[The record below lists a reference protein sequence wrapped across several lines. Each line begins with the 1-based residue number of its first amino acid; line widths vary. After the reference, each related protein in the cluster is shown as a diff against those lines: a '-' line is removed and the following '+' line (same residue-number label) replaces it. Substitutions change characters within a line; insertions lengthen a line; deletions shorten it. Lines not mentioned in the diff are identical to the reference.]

1 MNARDKAALAETYF
15 KQGYNCAQAVALAFC
30 EETGLSRE
38 QAARLASAFGGGMG
52 RMREVCGA
60 LSGAFLVLGM
70 LRGYERAEQSAEK
83 AALYEQVRSLAA
95 RFREGNSSILCR
107 DLIPDASV
115 RGAPEPRTQ
124 AYYERRPCACYV
136 SDAARLLTELLSTPT
151 GA

>member
-1 MNARDKAALAETYF
+1 MNPSDKAVDYF

-70 LRGYERAEQSAEK
+70 LRGYERAEQTAEK
-83 AALYEQVRSLAA
+83 AALYEEVRALAT
-95 RFREGNSSILCR
+95 RFKESNGSILCR
-107 DLIPDASV
+107 DLIPDAAAG
-115 RGAPEPRTQ
+115 GAPEPRTQ

-136 SDAARLLTELLSTPT
+136 SDAARLLAELLVTPND